1 MAVRQQGLD
10 RSIGIGAPKTGEA
23 TATTP
28 SPRKEGKSTSPW
40 VAAALVGVSV
50 LFLIPFLWLL
60 AASLK
65 VRSEVFGPE
74 FIPDPF
80 AWSNYSQV
88 WRIAPVLRWFFNSV
102 LVGALAAGSVVIS
115 SALVAFGFAY
125 FRFRGRGVLFGLVL
139 ATMMLPGAVTMIP
152 TFLIWDY
159 LGWTNTQVPLWAH
172 NLFGSAFYTF
182 MLRQFFLTIPRDLFE
197 AARVDGANYLQVWW
211 RIAMPLSKPALIVV
225 ALFEF
230 KASWTDL
237 LRPLIYLSDAAQFTL
252 PLGLKTLLDQFGA
265 HGIQAWELVLAASVI
280 STIPMLVLFF
290 IAQRHFVEG
299 ISTTGIK

>member
-1 MAVRQQGLD
+1 MGVQRQGLD
-10 RSIGIGAPKTGEA
+10 RSIGMGASKAGEA
-23 TATTP
+23 TVTMP
-28 SPRKEGKSTSPW
+28 SPRKEKKPTSPW

-65 VRSEVFGPE
+65 TRSEVFGPE
-74 FIPDPF
+74 VIPHPF
-80 AWSNYSQV
+80 AWNNYSQV

-237 LRPLIYLSDAAQFTL
+237 LRPLIYLSEEAQFTL

-265 HGIQAWELVLAASVI
+265 HGIQAWELVMAASVI

-290 IAQRHFVEG
+290 VAQRHFVEG

>member
-1 MAVRQQGLD
+1 
-10 RSIGIGAPKTGEA
+10 
-23 TATTP
+23 
-28 SPRKEGKSTSPW
+28 
-40 VAAALVGVSV
+40 
-50 LFLIPFLWLL
+50 
-60 AASLK
+60 
-65 VRSEVFGPE
+65 
-74 FIPDPF
+74 
-80 AWSNYSQV
+80 
-88 WRIAPVLRWFFNSV
+88 
-102 LVGALAAGSVVIS
+102 
-115 SALVAFGFAY
+115 
-125 FRFRGRGVLFGLVL
+125 
-139 ATMMLPGAVTMIP
+139 MMLPGAVTMIP

-172 NLFGSAFYTF
+172 NLLGPRSTF

-230 KASWTDL
+230 KTSWTDL

-265 HGIQAWELVLAASVI
+265 HGIQAWELVMAASVI

-290 IAQRHFVEG
+290 VAQRHFVEG

>member
-1 MAVRQQGLD
+1 MAVGERLD
-10 RSIGIGAPKTGEA
+10 RPAVPTIDGS
-23 TATTP
+23 
-28 SPRKEGKSTSPW
+28 KE
-40 VAAALVGVSV
+40 AAAAPPPKHKRTVSIPVLVGLIGLSV
-50 LFLIPFLWLL
+50 LFILPFLWLI

-74 FIPDPF
+74 LLPDPV
-80 AWSNYSQV
+80 AWENYSEV
-88 WRIAPVLRWFFNSV
+88 WNVAPMLRWFFNSV
-102 LVGALAAGSVVIS
+102 LVGVLASVSVVIS

-125 FRFRGRGVLFGLVL
+125 FRFPGRGPLFSLVL

-172 NLFGSAFYTF
+172 NLFGSAFYVF
-182 MLRQFFLTIPRDLFE
+182 MLRQFFLTIPRDLFD
-197 AARVDGANYLQVWW
+197 AARVDGASYLQVWW
-211 RIAMPLSKPALIVV
+211 KIAMPLTKPALIVV

-237 LRPLIYLSDAAQFTL
+237 MRPLIYLNDQAQFTL

-265 HGIQAWELVLAASVI
+265 HGIQAWELVMAASVI
-280 STIPMLVLFF
+280 STVPMILLFF
-290 IAQRHFVEG
+290 LGQRHFIEG
-299 ISTTGIK
+299 VATTGTKG

>member
-10 RSIGIGAPKTGEA
+10 RSIGTGLPRAERTTAAMPGPGGEA
-23 TATTP
+23 
-28 SPRKEGKSTSPW
+28 RRNPW
-40 VAAALVGVSV
+40 LAAALVAVSI
-50 LFLIPFLWLL
+50 LFLVPFLWLL

-74 FIPDPF
+74 LLPDPF

-88 WRIAPVLRWFFNSV
+88 WKIAPVLRWFFNSV

-237 LRPLIYLSDAAQFTL
+237 LRPLIYLSDEAQFTL

-265 HGIQAWELVLAASVI
+265 HGIQAWELVMAASVI
-280 STIPMLVLFF
+280 STVPMLVLFF

>member
-1 MAVRQQGLD
+1 
-10 RSIGIGAPKTGEA
+10 
-23 TATTP
+23 
-28 SPRKEGKSTSPW
+28 
-40 VAAALVGVSV
+40 
-50 LFLIPFLWLL
+50 
-60 AASLK
+60 
-65 VRSEVFGPE
+65 VRSEVFRPE
-74 FIPDPF
+74 LLPDPL
-80 AWSNYSQV
+80 AWINYSQV
-88 WRIAPVLRWFFNSV
+88 WQIAPVLRWFFNSV

-125 FRFRGRGVLFGLVL
+125 FRFRGRGVWFGLVV

-172 NLFGSAFYTF
+172 NLLGPRSTF

-230 KASWTDL
+230 KTSGPIEAAHVPERRRAVHASP
-237 LRPLIYLSDAAQFTL
+237 RPQDAAR
-252 PLGLKTLLDQFGA
+252 
-265 HGIQAWELVLAASVI
+265 SVRR
-280 STIPMLVLFF
+280 P
-290 IAQRHFVEG
+290 RD
-299 ISTTGIK
+299 TGVGVGDGRERY